1 MTTKQFNSFIN
12 ELAVKERW
20 EIKNRLEVDKVFIA
34 YLN

>member
-1 MTTKQFNSFIN
+1 MTTKQFNFFKN

-20 EIKNRLEVDKVFIA
+20 EIKKRLEVDMVFIA